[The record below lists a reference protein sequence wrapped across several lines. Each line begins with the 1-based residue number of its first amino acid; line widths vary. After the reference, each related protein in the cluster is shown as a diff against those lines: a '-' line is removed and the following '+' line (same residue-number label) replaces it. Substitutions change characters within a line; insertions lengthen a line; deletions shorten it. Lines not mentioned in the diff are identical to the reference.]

1 MYRPKLVPRD
11 AMLLRSIPLTKKVG
25 LVHEAIGN
33 LIKAIGVN
41 AKIGEF
47 CEIRSRTGVHLG
59 YAEVVGFSG
68 GYTLL
73 IPYEDMNGLELEAEV
88 VATGRSLT
96 IPVGDALKGRVLN
109 GLGLPIDG
117 GDEIKADAHVPVV
130 GHSIAPLNRGRIDET
145 FETGVKVLDGLN
157 TVGVGQRVG
166 IFAPA
171 GTGKSVLLGMLA
183 KHSTSDV
190 NVVALIGERGREVR
204 EFIEDNLGVEGLA
217 KSVLV
222 VATADC
228 GPLERTKAAL
238 VATTIA
244 EYFRD
249 QGAKVLLLCDSITRF
264 ARAQREI
271 GLARGEPPTRR
282 GFPPSLFT
290 ALPQL
295 FERAGP
301 SATGAIT
308 AFYTVLMEDDATP
321 DPVAEEVRS
330 LLDGHI
336 ILSPKNAA
344 KGIYPAVDVNKSLS
358 RVMSHIVSSEHQTAS
373 NRVRE
378 LFSKHEEIELLLQ
391 VGEYKPGH
399 DNTADDAIARMPD
412 LLNLVK
418 QQTHDCVP
426 LNITIDQLAE
436 ATGYSIG

>member
-1 MYRPKLVPRD
+1 MRLNAV
-11 AMLLRSIPLTKKVG
+11 PLTKQVG

-33 LIKAIGVN
+33 LIKVIGVH

-47 CEIRSRTGVHLG
+47 CEIRSRTGLKLG
-59 YAEVVGFSG
+59 YGEVVGFTG
-68 GYTLL
+68 GHTLL
-73 IPYEDMNGLELEAEV
+73 IPYEDMDGLESESEV
-88 VATGRSLT
+88 IATGRSLT
-96 IPVGDALKGRVLN
+96 IPVGDALKGRILN
-109 GLGLPIDG
+109 GLGVPIDG
-117 GDEIKADAHVPVV
+117 GEPIKADAYVPVA
-130 GHSIAPLNRGRIDET
+130 GQSISPLSRQRIDT
-145 FETGVKVLDGLN
+145 PFETGVKVLDGLN
-157 TVGVGQRVG
+157 TVGKGQRVG

-171 GTGKSVLLGMLA
+171 GTGKSVLMGMLA
-183 KHSTSDV
+183 KHSASDV
-190 NVVALIGERGREVR
+190 NIVALIGERGREVR
-204 EFIEDNLGVEGLA
+204 EFIEDNLGSEGLA
-217 KSVLV
+217 KSILV
-222 VATADC
+222 VATADR

-249 QGAKVLLLCDSITRF
+249 KGAEVLLLCDSVTRF

-282 GFPPSLFT
+282 GFPPSLFS

-301 SATGAIT
+301 AEKGAIT

-358 RVMSHIVSSEHQTAS
+358 RVMSHIVGEQHQMAS
-373 NRVRE
+373 NRFRE
-378 LFSKHEEIELLLQ
+378 LLSKYDEVELLLQ
-391 VGEYKPGH
+391 VGEYKPGY
-399 DNTADDAIARMPD
+399 DSTADEAISRMHG
-412 LLNLVK
+412 LLDLVK
-418 QQTHDCVP
+418 QRTDAYLPMSNTVKE
-426 LNITIDQLAE
+426 LAR
-436 ATGYSIG
+436 SIGYPDG